1 MSDTTWIEA
10 DETQQTKLELGDYC
24 EFYTHLSVQARRASR
39 VALLACSVAM
49 VAMISAILAQLK
61 PPILLRVQ
69 DGKVSS
75 LNGSGVEVAETAAQ
89 QQPDEAEKLS
99 FVGSFLDRFVNI

>member
-1 MSDTTWIEA
+1 MSSFTA
-10 DETQQTKLELGDYC
+10 VSSDEMHQTKLEIGDYC
-24 EFYTHLSVQARRASR
+24 EFYSHLALQARRASR

-75 LNGSGVEVAETAAQ
+75 LNGGVGVAETAAQ

-99 FVGSFLDRFVNI
+99 FVGRTFH